1 MEIYRT
7 KIAKLHGTSGSE
19 LYRHARTA
27 YKEIAS
33 KTKRRPYVRSLYF
46 KKEKVFIDYF
56 WGHLDSKNWNDRLRR
71 LRFYGCALELI
82 RNSKKQPELS
92 STDKIHKHNETLYRF
107 FGETKEGERFAVQIK
122 EDIKRDEKYFISV
135 FPLP

>member
-7 KIAKLHGTSGSE
+7 KIPKLHGTNGSE

-27 YKEIAS
+27 YKEVAS

-56 WGHLDSKNWNDRLRR
+56 WGHLDGKNWNDRLRR
-71 LRFYGCALELI
+71 LRFYGCALDLI
-82 RNSKKQPELS
+82 RNSKKHPELAPTKDS
-92 STDKIHKHNETLYRF
+92 AKRSENLYRF
-107 FGETKEGERFAVQIK
+107 FGETKDGERFAVQIK